1 MTRVKIASKEV
12 RCKHIRCRLG
22 GIIKAG
28 EKVYVKNTG
37 DCYHQWCHAEAFPV
51 REKFSGRN
59 DRCYEGVICGSF
71 KYEGLQIP
79 LRGTLTGAR

>member
-1 MTRVKIASKEV
+1 MTRAKVASKKMKCARV
-12 RCKHIRCRLG
+12 GCRLG
-22 GIIKAG
+22 GIINAG
-28 EKVYVKNTG
+28 EKTYVTDTG

-59 DRCYEGVICGSF
+59 DRTYEAVVCGSF

-79 LRGTLTGAR
+79 LRGTLTGAH